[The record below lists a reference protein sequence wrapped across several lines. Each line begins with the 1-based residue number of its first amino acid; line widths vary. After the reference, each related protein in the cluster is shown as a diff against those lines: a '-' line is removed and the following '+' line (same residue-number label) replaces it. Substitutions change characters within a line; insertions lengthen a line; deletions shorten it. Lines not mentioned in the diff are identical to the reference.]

1 MGRLIDLTGNKYGRL
16 LVTSRAANKIEHS
29 GRKRTMWNCICD
41 CGNTVIVDSDH
52 LRSGHSKSCGCITK
66 KHGLFGKRIYK
77 IWDGMKQ
84 RCLNQNNNAYIN
96 YGGRGITVC
105 DEWKHNFQAFY
116 DWSMEHGYNDEL
128 TLDRKDVNGNYCPE
142 NCRWAND
149 ITQHNNTRVN
159 RFIEYNGE
167 THTMAEWARI
177 KGMKYVTLNTRINKY
192 HWTIEKALTT
202 PVEVHNIQQ

>member
-16 LVTSRAANKIEHS
+16 LVTNRAENKIEHS
-29 GRKRTMWNCICD
+29 GRRRTMWNCICD

-96 YGGRGITVC
+96 YGGRGITIC
-105 DEWKHNFQAFY
+105 DEWKHDFQSFY
-116 DWSMEHGYNDEL
+116 DWAMEHGYNDEL

-159 RFIEYNGE
+159 RFIEYKGE

-202 PVEVHNIQQ
+202 PVEVHNRQ